1 MLASRTVERTVT
13 AGDDALEGLLARH
26 LDASYRLAAVIL
38 DDPVEAEDAVHDAAA
53 AAWRS
58 RSRLRD
64 PGAFDAWFTRIVVN
78 QCRDRLRARQRRRV
92 LHLRSTPASPPDRAA
107 PDTSDLTADR
117 AALAGALG
125 VLEPDEQIVVVLRF
139 WRDLTAE
146 QIAERVGIPTG
157 TVKSRLH
164 RALGR
169 MRTALTSE
177 DGDR

>member
-38 DDPVEAEDAVHDAAA
+38 DDPIEAEDAVHDAAA
-53 AAWRS
+53 AAWRG

-64 PGAFDAWFTRIVVN
+64 PGAFEAWFTRIVVN
-78 QCRDRLRARQRRRV
+78 QCRDRLRVRRRRHV
-92 LHLRSTPASPPDRAA
+92 LDVRPAPTAPPDRAA
-107 PDTSDLTADR
+107 PDTSELNANR
-117 AALAGALG
+117 AALAGALA

-139 WRDLTAE
+139 WRDLTVE
-146 QIAERVGIPTG
+146 QIAERVGVPSG

-164 RALGR
+164 HALGR
-169 MRTALTSE
+169 LRSALTVE
-177 DGDR
+177 EVDR